1 MEHVFISKGLHRSTG
16 RQVPDQ
22 QERPEELRRA
32 LMPRKR
38 SRVRTHYRRGPNGPV
53 MVRGHERGGFS
64 PHPERFKG
72 RRPRGQSNTDD
83 MALVLVA

>member
-1 MEHVFISKGLHRSTG
+1 
-16 RQVPDQ
+16 
-22 QERPEELRRA
+22 
-32 LMPRKR
+32 MPRKR

-72 RRPRGQSNTDD
+72 RRPRSRGAKPEVPSVLLVVL
-83 MALVLVA
+83 AAVVVLVVLVVRL